1 MVPFTASSHPLMA
14 LKNQAKSQ
22 ACLGSAP
29 RRKVATNSSA
39 VKGVRSDHVTDLSR
53 WNVQVSP
60 SLEASQLLAAAG
72 TRLKFL
78 SNRTSGVDSTLL
90 QLFPSTFCGRL
101 YTLTKKSSV
110 VAGWVRP
117 VSTCCSGGAA
127 SAGSGLSPAVE
138 VGPLTPAPLQL
149 ISTITTPASNLD
161 TAILIPPSTLP
172 HSHPR

>member
-14 LKNQAKSQ
+14 MKNQAKSQ

-29 RRKVATNSSA
+29 RRKVATKSSA
-39 VKGVRSDHVTDLSR
+39 VKGVPSDHVTDLSR
-53 WNVQVSP
+53 WNVKVSP

-117 VSTCCSGGAA
+117 VSTCCSGRAA
-127 SAGSGLSPAVE
+127 SSRRGFPPGVVGGLPDPAD
-138 VGPLTPAPLQL
+138 P
-149 ISTITTPASNLD
+149 D
-161 TAILIPPSTLP
+161 
-172 HSHPR
+172 

>member
-1 MVPFTASSHPLMA
+1 MTKSYAVRGVP
-14 LKNQAKSQ
+14 
-22 ACLGSAP
+22 
-29 RRKVATNSSA
+29 
-39 VKGVRSDHVTDLSR
+39 SDLVTVLSR
-53 WNVQVSP
+53 WNDQVNP
-60 SLEASQLLAAAG
+60 SLEASQLLAAAD

-127 SAGSGLSPAVE
+127 SPRGAVPPALR
-138 VGPLTPAPLQL
+138 GR
-149 ISTITTPASNLD
+149 
-161 TAILIPPSTLP
+161 PP
-172 HSHPR
+172 

>member
-127 SAGSGLSPAVE
+127 SARGGLPAA
-138 VGPLTPAPLQL
+138 VGGAPLTPAPPQL
-149 ISTITTPASNLD
+149 GSRSPPPPAHLGTT
-161 TAILIPPSTLP
+161 
-172 HSHPR
+172 

>member
-1 MVPFTASSHPLMA
+1 MVMT
-14 LKNQAKSQ
+14 K
-22 ACLGSAP
+22 
-29 RRKVATNSSA
+29 SSA
-39 VKGVRSDHVTDLSR
+39 VKGVPSDHITDLSR

-117 VSTCCSGGAA
+117 VTTCCSGGAA
-127 SAGSGLSPAVE
+127 SAGSGLPTASGGRP
-138 VGPLTPAPLQL
+138 PTPRPP
-149 ISTITTPASNLD
+149 TNDTKDTTP
-161 TAILIPPSTLP
+161 P
-172 HSHPR
+172 H

>member
-29 RRKVATNSSA
+29 RRKVLTKSSA
-39 VKGVRSDHVTDLSR
+39 VKGVPSDHITDLSR

-60 SLEASQLLAAAG
+60 SLEASQLLAAAD

-127 SAGSGLSPAVE
+127 SARGGVPRAWGGAPTAPRGPRLSRRVP
-138 VGPLTPAPLQL
+138 PPPRQL
-149 ISTITTPASNLD
+149 
-161 TAILIPPSTLP
+161 
-172 HSHPR
+172 

>member
-29 RRKVATNSSA
+29 RRKVATKSSA
-39 VKGVRSDHVTDLSR
+39 VRGVPSDHVTDLSR
-53 WNVQVSP
+53 WNVQVRP
-60 SLEASQLLAAAG
+60 SWEASQLLAAAG

-78 SNRTSGVDSTLL
+78 SSRTSGVDKTLL
-90 QLFPSTFCGRL
+90 QLLPSTFCGRL

-110 VAGWVRP
+110 VAGWVKP

-127 SAGSGLSPAVE
+127 SAGSGLPTALV
-138 VGPLTPAPLQL
+138 VALRTPAPQRP
-149 ISTITTPASNLD
+149 SSRITTTAIDLD
-161 TAILIPPSTLP
+161 TAILIPPSALP
-172 HSHPR
+172 Q

>member
-22 ACLGSAP
+22 AWLGSAP
-29 RRKVATNSSA
+29 RRKVATKSSA
-39 VKGVRSDHVTDLSR
+39 VKGVPSDHVTDLSR

-60 SLEASQLLAAAG
+60 SLDASQLLAAAG

-101 YTLTKKSSV
+101 YTLTKKSSA

-127 SAGSGLSPAVE
+127 SAGSGLPPGLVVAPMPPA
-138 VGPLTPAPLQL
+138 AQKR
-149 ISTITTPASNLD
+149 SSRITTPASNLD
-161 TAILIPPSTLP
+161 TAILIPPSALP
-172 HSHPR
+172 HSDPR

>member
-1 MVPFTASSHPLMA
+1 LVPFTASSHPLMA

-29 RRKVATNSSA
+29 RRKVATKSSA
-39 VKGVRSDHVTDLSR
+39 VKGVPSDHVTDLSR

-127 SAGSGLSPAVE
+127 SPAGGVPPGLGGALMTPGPPRRSSRVTPPARKP
-138 VGPLTPAPLQL
+138 GPTNLLTP
-149 ISTITTPASNLD
+149 STP
-161 TAILIPPSTLP
+161 PPSGP
-172 HSHPR
+172 